1 LLRTVKDSSTHIR
14 AHRNEMVPTRAD
26 SSSSRSIGDP
36 PSSDAHVSGASTQV
50 DNRDSDSASSTNEKT
65 GKHEKNQEYEE
76 RGMVEIDEDGEK
88 RKVMLV
94 VEQKS
99 GKEMFKDIGGGP
111 YTVPRWSVSRLT
123 LLARC

>member
-1 LLRTVKDSSTHIR
+1 MTGI
-14 AHRNEMVPTRAD
+14 
-26 SSSSRSIGDP
+26 P
-36 PSSDAHVSGASTQV
+36 PSSDVALSGASTQV
-50 DNRDSDSASSTNEKT
+50 DDDRSNQGSTNEKRMSD
-65 GKHEKNQEYEE
+65 EKNKEYEE

-111 YTVPRWSVSRLT
+111 YTVPRW
-123 LLARC
+123 